1 MDPLTAIGLAS
12 SIVQFIDYST
22 KLIHGAKE
30 IYGSATGA
38 TEENQRLENVTAEM
52 QTLSLKL
59 LPRQDAQQTED
70 ERALSRLAAECK
82 ILSDQILVLLKSI
95 KPKDLNSKRQSVWA
109 ALKSKWNERE
119 KQELEERLKNCRSQL
134 ELQLNFLM
142 R

>member
-12 SIVQFIDYST
+12 SIVQFIDFST

-30 IYGSATGA
+30 IYDSAAGA

-59 LPRQDAQQTED
+59 LPPQGAQQTDD

-82 ILSDQILVLLKSI
+82 ILSDQILALLKSI
-95 KPKDLNSKRQSVWA
+95 KPRDLGSKRQSVWA

-134 ELQLNFLM
+134 EIQLNFLM

>member
-12 SIVQFIDYST
+12 NIVQFIDFST

-30 IYGSATGA
+30 IYDSATGA

-59 LPRQDAQQTED
+59 LTPQGVQQTED

-82 ILSDQILVLLKSI
+82 ILSDHILALLKSI

-119 KQELEERLKNCRSQL
+119 RQELEERLKNCRSQL